1 MGTVKRYAFVQVRS
15 LWRFYEDH
23 QMKHKLILISGVIAS
38 AIVSVT
44 VLWWAWSLVVALLEV
59 V

>member
-1 MGTVKRYAFVQVRS
+1 
-15 LWRFYEDH
+15 
-23 QMKHKLILISGVIAS
+23 MKHKLILISGVVTS

-44 VLWWAWSLVVALLEV
+44 VLWWAWSLLVALLEV

>member
-1 MGTVKRYAFVQVRS
+1 MRS

-23 QMKHKLILISGVIAS
+23 QMKHKLILIGGVVAS

-44 VLWWAWSLVVALLEV
+44 VLWWAWSLLVALVEV
-59 V
+59 L

>member
-1 MGTVKRYAFVQVRS
+1 
-15 LWRFYEDH
+15 
-23 QMKHKLILISGVIAS
+23 MKHKLILVGGVVAS

-44 VLWWAWSLVVALLEV
+44 VLWWAWSLLVALVEV

>member
-1 MGTVKRYAFVQVRS
+1 
-15 LWRFYEDH
+15 
-23 QMKHKLILISGVIAS
+23 MKQKLILIGGVVAS

-44 VLWWAWSLVVALLEV
+44 ALWWAWSLVVALLEV

>member
-1 MGTVKRYAFVQVRS
+1 MGTVKRSAFVQVR
-15 LWRFYEDH
+15 LLRRFSEDH
-23 QMKHKLILISGVIAS
+23 QIKHKLILVGGVVAS

-44 VLWWAWSLVVALLEV
+44 VLWWAWSLAVALVEV

>member
-1 MGTVKRYAFVQVRS
+1 
-15 LWRFYEDH
+15 
-23 QMKHKLILISGVIAS
+23 MKQKLILVGGVVAS

-44 VLWWAWSLVVALLEV
+44 VLWWAWSLVVALVEV

>member
-1 MGTVKRYAFVQVRS
+1 MRS
-15 LWRFYEDH
+15 LRRFYEDY
-23 QMKHKLILISGVIAS
+23 QMKHKLILISGVVTS

-44 VLWWAWSLVVALLEV
+44 VLWWAWSLLVALLEV

>member
-1 MGTVKRYAFVQVRS
+1 
-15 LWRFYEDH
+15 
-23 QMKHKLILISGVIAS
+23 MKHKLILIGGVVAS

-44 VLWWAWSLVVALLEV
+44 VLWSLVVALVEV

>member
-1 MGTVKRYAFVQVRS
+1 
-15 LWRFYEDH
+15 
-23 QMKHKLILISGVIAS
+23 MKHKLILIVGVVAS

-44 VLWWAWSLVVALLEV
+44 VLWWAWSLVVALVEV